1 MDISRIQRLGTAG
14 ALGLALLIGGCAKGK
29 DDQLAYDA
37 CLAAAKKDGK
47 LGKAAF
53 SAKEQSNIQASTGDS
68 GIRVNIPY
76 EVDGKKGLYQCIADK
91 QPDGSYKVTF

>member
-1 MDISRIQRLGTAG
+1 MDISRIQRLGMAG
-14 ALGLALLIGGCAKGK
+14 ALGLAFLIGGCAKGK
-29 DDQLAYDA
+29 DDQLSYDA

-47 LGKAAF
+47 LGKAGF

-76 EVDGKKGLYQCIADK
+76 EIDGKKGLYQCIADK